1 MHLVAAEPQR
11 LAALILRE
19 AHVLQRR
26 DSGLRRRAGRR
37 VRHVHSCLRYALGE
51 SLGESRSE
59 RRSKLEKDENH
70 VDTMEELL

>member
-37 VRHVHSCLRYALGE
+37 VRHVAVVFASRTLALLKQSRE
-51 SLGESRSE
+51 SPRVG
-59 RRSKLEKDENH
+59 
-70 VDTMEELL
+70 

>member
-37 VRHVHSCLRYALGE
+37 VRHVTVVFA
-51 SLGESRSE
+51 SRTL
-59 RRSKLEKDENH
+59 LEQ
-70 VDTMEELL
+70 